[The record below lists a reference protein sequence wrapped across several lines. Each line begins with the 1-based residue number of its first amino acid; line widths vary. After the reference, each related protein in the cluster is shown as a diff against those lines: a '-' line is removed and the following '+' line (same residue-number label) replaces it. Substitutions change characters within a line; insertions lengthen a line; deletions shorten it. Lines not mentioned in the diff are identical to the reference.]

1 MNYGRIDISSIT
13 LAAKQWT
20 FALPRNLH
28 WPTVRA
34 NPPVLKEPEG
44 RHFIQCI
51 QHWIIRFP
59 RQYANR
65 FRRFAFH
72 ELDQETILVDN
83 HGQVYVIYAL
93 AGLDKDWGV
102 RYFTMTPDASYTP
115 LTSAQIEAVKS
126 VELPAAPEGEE
137 GLPSWKREHEKV
149 TQAIRDAIKG
159 AEEVFTEATP
169 DALVERG
176 IFEQVAAVPM
186 NPPALEEPEPAC
198 KKPLYSHT
206 IRALQEAYIHIQHS
220 KIPTEKEDG
229 HRLLSSYLKAV
240 MPKQFHRRIDTMNRT
255 ILTRKLSKYY
265 EITWPKSTDKVLPPL
280 PEERFAAAPWL
291 THAQYG
297 YLY

>member
-13 LAAKQWT
+13 LAATQWT

-28 WPTVRA
+28 WPSVRA

-44 RHFIQCI
+44 RYFIHCI

-59 RQYANR
+59 QRYANR
-65 FRRFAFH
+65 FRKFAH
-72 ELDQETILVDN
+72 NELDQETILVDN

-102 RYFTMTPDASYTP
+102 RYFTLTPDASYTP

-126 VELPAAPEGEE
+126 VQLPAAPEGEE
-137 GLPSWKREHEKV
+137 GLPSWKREHEKL
-149 TQAIRDAIKG
+149 TQAIRDAIKA
-159 AEEVFTEATP
+159 AEEVAEATP
-169 DALVERG
+169 DALAERG

-186 NPPALEEPEPAC
+186 NPPAPEEPEPAR
-198 KKPLYSHT
+198 KKPLYPH
-206 IRALQEAYIHIQHS
+206 IVRALQEGYIHIQHS
-220 KIPTEKEDG
+220 RDPTEKEDG
-229 HRLLSSYLKAV
+229 RRLLSSYLKAV

-255 ILTRKLSKYY
+255 MLTRKLSKYY

-280 PEERFAAAPWL
+280 PEERVWL
-291 THAQYG
+291 TRAQYG